1 MKKNIGDRIQIQII
15 VSKAFC
21 IDFFSP
27 VASFHFGLSSDL
39 LLACCVCNV
48 GSSIIRYDIFHSD
61 IQQNER
67 EKEGKRKKKR
77 AKRKRNE
84 KEKESERDRETE
96 TERARERE

>member
-67 EKEGKRKKKR
+67 EKEGKKKR

-84 KEKESERDRETE
+84 KEKGSESE
-96 TERARERE
+96 